1 MTKTIGLLPAMFLF
15 CMTACQKE
23 QTIKKIQDNTAKK
36 ALSPLI
42 ASPAPIYGTD
52 WSGTVQ
58 IVIVTNEATGEHP
71 QVDIKLPDGYAL
83 IGGGAV
89 VTPQFTAPGALITA
103 SYPDADFTT
112 WHAAS
117 KDQLVPFTHTLVGY
131 AIGLKLTGMTKG
143 QLISNMWIFSAT
155 SSIAPH
161 PDTSVGVISSDYF
174 LIGGGAKIVYGS
186 GEGNLLVKSI
196 PQGTMWSV
204 SGKDHGVSDPDSIT
218 AYAIGIKNY
227 ISSFGTLEVVQDSVA
242 TYASGG
248 FGTANVTM
256 DSTWVV
262 ASAGGNA
269 QYNGPGR
276 MLTSILPGI
285 RNVSVTSKDHEY
297 PDSGTTTA
305 YVVKIRR
312 SIK

>member
-1 MTKTIGLLPAMFLF
+1 
-15 CMTACQKE
+15 
-23 QTIKKIQDNTAKK
+23 
-36 ALSPLI
+36 
-42 ASPAPIYGTD
+42 
-52 WSGTVQ
+52 
-58 IVIVTNEATGEHP
+58 
-71 QVDIKLPDGYAL
+71 
-83 IGGGAV
+83 
-89 VTPQFTAPGALITA
+89 
-103 SYPDADFTT
+103 
-112 WHAAS
+112 
-117 KDQLVPFTHTLVGY
+117 
-131 AIGLKLTGMTKG
+131 
-143 QLISNMWIFSAT
+143 
-155 SSIAPH
+155 
-161 PDTSVGVISSDYF
+161 
-174 LIGGGAKIVYGS
+174 
-186 GEGNLLVKSI
+186 
-196 PQGTMWSV
+196 
-204 SGKDHGVSDPDSIT
+204 
-218 AYAIGIKNY
+218 
-227 ISSFGTLEVVQDSVA
+227 VQDSVA